1 MILCLIFVCCYA
13 VLSTGGLLFAQEL
26 SQTSY
31 YYYWFGTI
39 AIISSFALLLREHSN
54 GWYRIDRWLVNVSLF
69 KRSEKFVR
77 SRAFPAVLGLCFLAV
92 ALSGLAWRWHTILG
106 WQLLPWQGDQL
117 PTIEGGIRTFFAGAN
132 PYARAYWF
140 TAPPNTGI
148 APSWQNRLYLPG
160 LWLPYALAEFLG
172 LDYKFVI
179 VASKVGILT
188 VFLCLVFGAWSRCR
202 AAEPLLQKGLWP
214 RVALFSLFGTI
225 LGGLFFL
232 KNLSWAGHTTPFWF
246 YLALFCYLAI
256 NGKTRAASA
265 MLGVICATRDSAV
278 VLVPAWLFFL
288 LRSRGRHFWKDVWS
302 MVVPFVFLV
311 GPFLLWNPRQF
322 IFSTVFWYGVAK
334 KAIWE
339 LHPAWVINSF
349 GLSSPLFYAGM
360 RKWIFPVQIAFQ
372 VGVNLFAWRRIHT
385 VQDCLRTMT
394 WALLFFYMTVFVPF
408 FYIYVEC
415 ILLLSF
421 VVLSDLARS
430 LQLDPITG
438 AAGESCASSASA

>member
-1 MILCLIFVCCYA
+1 MILCLIFLCCCA
-13 VLSTGGLLFAQEL
+13 VLSTGGFVFAQRL
-26 SQTSY
+26 SQPS

-39 AIISSFALLLREHSN
+39 VIICSFALLLREHSN
-54 GWYRIDRWLVNVSLF
+54 GWYRIDRWLLDVSLL
-69 KRSEKFVR
+69 KRSDKFVR
-77 SRAFPAVLGLCFLAV
+77 SRAFPTVLGLCFLAV
-92 ALSGLAWRWHTILG
+92 ALCGLAWRWRHILE
-106 WQLLPWQGDQL
+106 WQLLPWRADML

-140 TAPPNTGI
+140 TAPTPGI
-148 APSWQNRLYLPG
+148 APWQNRLYLPG

-179 VASKVGILT
+179 VASKVGALT
-188 VFLCLVFGAWSRCR
+188 VFFCLVFGAWSRCR
-202 AAEPLLQKGLWP
+202 AADPLRQKGLWP
-214 RVALFSLFGTI
+214 RVALFSLFGTA

-232 KNLSWAGHTTPFWF
+232 KNLSWPLHTAPLWF

-256 NGKTRAASA
+256 IGKTRAASA

-302 MVVPFVFLV
+302 MFVPFALLV
-311 GPFLLWNPRQF
+311 GPFLLWNPREF
-322 IFSTVFWYGVAK
+322 IFSTVSSYEVAK
-334 KAIWE
+334 IHLWE
-339 LHPAWVINSF
+339 QHPEWVINSF
-349 GLSSPLFYAGM
+349 GLSSPLFYAGL

-372 VGVNLFAWRRIHT
+372 VGVNLFAWRQIHT
-385 VQDCLRTMT
+385 VQDCLRSMT
-394 WALLFFYMTVFVPF
+394 WALLFFYMTVFMPF

-430 LQLDPITG
+430 LQLDPTV
-438 AAGESCASSASA
+438 